1 MSRSALDHACK
12 YVANDL
18 IQYIETGSSILKLY
32 HYASFCLITHRYHN
46 VPAYDD
52 TRVILNVIDGE
63 SHTDYINGNYIDGII
78 CFVWFIFVFKRSLYF
93 FYVRLLLSSR
103 VCCCLE
109 KYIEMYKGRWLN
121 DFL

>member
-1 MSRSALDHACK
+1 MHCTVVQYKIIFIIHHACK

-18 IQYIETGSSILKLY
+18 TQYIETGILKFY

-46 VPAYDD
+46 VPAYDN

-78 CFVWFIFVFKRSLYF
+78 CFVWFIFVFVWFYF
-93 FYVRLLLSSR
+93 
-103 VCCCLE
+103 
-109 KYIEMYKGRWLN
+109 
-121 DFL
+121 

>member
-63 SHTDYINGNYIDGII
+63 SHTDYINGNYIDGI
-78 CFVWFIFVFKRSLYF
+78 FVLYGLFLFLNVHFIFFTFAYF
-93 FYVRLLLSSR
+93 
-103 VCCCLE
+103 
-109 KYIEMYKGRWLN
+109 
-121 DFL
+121 